1 MWPLLLVVACR
12 TWREQRSTSDTPR
25 GWTPWSQLH
34 SPAYLLISPRLEIY
48 SHVQKKWPIRGHRAC
63 AEHVV
68 TGVTKCVRR
77 INMKC
82 DRNRRRE
89 EGNGVKSKTPLCSSR
104 SHLFCVCVS
113 LVCAWLDLHIFSIT
127 PLFMFHMV
135 TTYPIWLSFILPHFC
150 WTSLLRISRVFR
162 CDSVPLWNYQEYY
175 ACASVGL
182 SSCRPAEYHAG
193 LETDI

>member
-1 MWPLLLVVACR
+1 MTGAAQHLRHAKGLDPMVTA
-12 TWREQRSTSDTPR
+12 
-25 GWTPWSQLH
+25 SQSGLPVDITKVRNIF
-34 SPAYLLISPRLEIY
+34 SCA
-48 SHVQKKWPIRGHRAC
+48 KKMTYKRAQSKYAC

-68 TGVTKCVRR
+68 TGVTKCVTRV
-77 INMKC
+77 NMKC

-104 SHLFCVCVS
+104 SHLFRVCVS
-113 LVCAWLDLHIFSIT
+113 LVCAWVYLHIFSIT

-135 TTYPIWLSFILPHFC
+135 TTYPIWLSFILPHFY
-150 WTSLLRISRVFR
+150 WTSLLRVSRVFR

-182 SSCRPAEYHAG
+182 SSCRSAEYHAG